1 MNEKTLKILE
11 FNKIIDKLVSLATS
25 SLGKE
30 LAEKLVPD
38 TDLNRVERAQK
49 ETSDAVA
56 FIARRGTPPMGGI
69 HDIRD
74 SLKRVEIGAI
84 LNPGELLKLPTF

>member
-30 LAEKLVPD
+30 
-38 TDLNRVERAQK
+38 RAQK
-49 ETSDAVA
+49 ETSDAH
-56 FIARRGTPPMGGI
+56 GGN
-69 HDIRD
+69 
-74 SLKRVEIGAI
+74 S
-84 LNPGELLKLPTF
+84 

>member
-1 MNEKTLKILE
+1 LE

-56 FIARRGTPPMGGI
+56 FIARREPRPWGEFMIYGT
-69 HDIRD
+69 
-74 SLKRVEIGAI
+74 V
-84 LNPGELLKLPTF
+84 

>member
-30 LAEKLVPD
+30 TGGK
-38 TDLNRVERAQK
+38 
-49 ETSDAVA
+49 
-56 FIARRGTPPMGGI
+56 ARCQILILTGLKGTKG
-69 HDIRD
+69 
-74 SLKRVEIGAI
+74 
-84 LNPGELLKLPTF
+84 NQ

>member
-30 LAEKLVPD
+30 LAEKLCQILILTGLKGHKRKPVTPS
-38 TDLNRVERAQK
+38 LLLQEGNPAMGE
-49 ETSDAVA
+49 
-56 FIARRGTPPMGGI
+56 FMIYGT
-69 HDIRD
+69 
-74 SLKRVEIGAI
+74 V
-84 LNPGELLKLPTF
+84 